1 MMKRIISIL
10 ALAIVT
16 ALTAHGAEPPVER
29 VFVSTDREVYIAG
42 DIVWC
47 SLFCFDDKGTPSSLS
62 AVSYLELISS
72 EGTVA
77 EVKIGLLDGR
87 GAGSFRIPVTVP
99 TGVYRLVSYTSC
111 EANEEGSPWK
121 SGSRL
126 LTIFNTLSTAR
137 VKDGVSILDGE
148 AYSLL
153 KRLAPEEF
161 GNLVFNSQSR
171 VHKGSSFD
179 MLIQNDGPASDFS
192 VSIYHED
199 DIIPAPQDC
208 SMSSFLNSLSSIK
221 DPVIIGNRPLDYDGE
236 IISAHVKGEIA
247 KEDGFSIA
255 TLSSAGAP
263 SNLYIGI
270 TGNDKVSFMTNNIY
284 GDREIVCEVSSL
296 DKKDGVIE
304 IDSPFIYPKSG
315 TLPKLF
321 LNKEQYG
328 DLTSRKVALRSEAS
342 IRLDTIATMLRHRE
356 DLLLESSPLQHYHLD
371 DYTRFPSVKE
381 VIVEIIPVLKLQR
394 EKGKYH
400 LRLTVSDVTDNYRT
414 RVGNLLVMMDGVV
427 LSDLDNL
434 LDFDAMLIE
443 DVDIYSQAIVCGKVS
458 FSGIVNFV
466 TKKNYVTALTFPA
479 NVRVVDFKGVSYPVA
494 YYGTKPE
501 GLEVDRRQVLYWDPA
516 VRIAQGGQHR
526 FQIHAPGYSGKFR
539 AVAEGV
545 ASDGTPIHQEW
556 TFEVE

>member
-1 MMKRIISIL
+1 MMKKIFSIL

-16 ALTAHGAEPPVER
+16 ALTAHGAEPTVER

-111 EANEEGSPWK
+111 EANEEGSPWM

-153 KRLAPEEF
+153 KRSVPEEF

-171 VHKGSSFD
+171 VRKGASFD

-192 VSIYHED
+192 ISVYHED

-296 DKKDGVIE
+296 DKKEGVIE

-321 LNKEQYG
+321 LNKGQYG

-356 DLLLESSPLQHYHLD
+356 DLLLESSPLQRYHLD

-381 VIVEIIPVLKLQR
+381 VIVEIIPMLKLQR
-394 EKGKYH
+394 EKGEYH

-443 DVDIYSQAIVCGKVS
+443 DVDIYRPAIVCGKVS
-458 FSGIVNFV
+458 FSGIVNFI

-516 VRIAQGGQHR
+516 VRIAHGGQHR

-539 AVAEGV
+539 AVAEGI
-545 ASDGTPIHQEW
+545 AEDGTPVHHEW

>member
-47 SLFCFDDKGTPSSLS
+47 SLFCFDNKGIPSSLS

-111 EANEEGSPWK
+111 EANEEGSPWM

-153 KRLAPEEF
+153 KRSVPEEF

-171 VHKGSSFD
+171 VRKGASFD
-179 MLIQNDGPASDFS
+179 MLIQNEGPASDFS
-192 VSIYHED
+192 ISIYHED

-247 KEDGFSIA
+247 KEEGFSIA

>member
-1 MMKRIISIL
+1 MMKKIISIL

-16 ALTAHGAEPPVER
+16 ALTAHGAKPPVER

-47 SLFCFDDKGTPSSLS
+47 SLFCFDNHGIPSSLS

-111 EANEEGSPWK
+111 EANEEGAPWM

-137 VKDGVSILDGE
+137 VQDGVSILDEE

-153 KRLAPEEF
+153 KRSAPEEF

-171 VHKGSSFD
+171 VRKGASFD
-179 MLIQNDGPASDFS
+179 MLIQNGGPASDFS
-192 VSIYHED
+192 ISIYHED

-296 DKKDGVIE
+296 DKKEGVIE

-321 LNKEQYG
+321 LNKGQYG

-342 IRLDTIATMLRHRE
+342 IRQDTIATMLRHRE
-356 DLLLESSPLQHYHLD
+356 DLLLESSPLQRYHLD

-381 VIVEIIPVLKLQR
+381 VIVEIIPMLKLQR
-394 EKGKYH
+394 EKGEYH

-516 VRIAQGGQHR
+516 VRIAHGGQHR

-539 AVAEGV
+539 VVAEGV

>member
-1 MMKRIISIL
+1 M
-10 ALAIVT
+10 
-16 ALTAHGAEPPVER
+16 
-29 VFVSTDREVYIAG
+29 
-42 DIVWC
+42 
-47 SLFCFDDKGTPSSLS
+47 
-62 AVSYLELISS
+62 
-72 EGTVA
+72 
-77 EVKIGLLDGR
+77 
-87 GAGSFRIPVTVP
+87 
-99 TGVYRLVSYTSC
+99 
-111 EANEEGSPWK
+111 

-153 KRLAPEEF
+153 KRSVPEEF

-171 VHKGSSFD
+171 VRKGASFD

-192 VSIYHED
+192 ISIYHED

-247 KEDGFSIA
+247 MEEGFSIA

-296 DKKDGVIE
+296 DKKEGVIE

-321 LNKEQYG
+321 LNKDQYG

-381 VIVEIIPVLKLQR
+381 VIVEIIPILKLQR